1 MTQLELD
8 IQTEISLEEET
19 IVALYETVETLLA
32 YEEISDKVSLTIL
45 ITDDEQM
52 RQLNRDFAGLD
63 EPTDV
68 LSFSPG
74 EGGEMTPGEMTPGEM
89 TPGEMT
95 LGEIMPEELDGYLG
109 DIAISLTQAEK
120 QAAAGGH
127 SLTAELQL
135 LTVHGVL
142 HLLDYDHYDEEDRE
156 AMWAAQKA
164 VLDSLGVEVTIPS
177 YDE

>member
-8 IQTEISLEEET
+8 IQSEMPLEEET
-19 IVALYETVETLLA
+19 IVALYETVESLLA
-32 YEEISDKVSLTIL
+32 YEEISDRVALTIL

-52 RQLNRDFAGLD
+52 QQLNRDFAGLD

-74 EGGEMTPGEMTPGEM
+74 EEDELT
-89 TPGEMT
+89 
-95 LGEIMPEELDGYLG
+95 PEELEGYLG

-120 QAAAGGH
+120 QAARGGH
-127 SLTAELQL
+127 SITAELQL

-142 HLLDYDHYDEEDRE
+142 HLLDYDHDDQEDRE